1 MKCQLCGN
9 GITDLQNARVVLPW
23 GETCSVCVDEINQ
36 KATK

>member
-23 GETCSVCVDEINQ
+23 GETCADCVLEIEG
-36 KATK
+36 KK